1 LGRRSNGEG
10 SIAKRKDGRWSAAY
24 TVGGKRKYAYG
35 KTRKEVV
42 QKLREALADSDGAY
56 YPDIEIGNYLGRW
69 LDDSVKESVRTRT
82 YERYE
87 SVCRVHIIPY
97 IGEKKLA
104 GLTEMDV
111 QSLYRE
117 RLDAGCSTRTVQYVH
132 VTLHKALKQAVRW
145 RLVSRN
151 VAEAAVPPK
160 VQKTE
165 IRVLSPDQAKV
176 FLKSVEGHRLETMFA
191 LAITTGMRQGELLG
205 LRWDDIDLEAGTL
218 YILRTLSKTKNGIVF
233 NQPKT
238 AKGRRAV
245 ALTHLATRALEKHKV
260 RQDEEKKSWEED
272 HGLVFPNIYG
282 EPRSQREPMIKA
294 LKKALE
300 KAGLPLIRFHDLR
313 HTAATLMLSKSVH
326 PKIVSEMLGHG
337 DVAFTLSVYSHVLKG
352 MQAGAVRA
360 MDDILDG

>member
-1 LGRRSNGEG
+1 VPS
-10 SIAKRKDGRWSAAY
+10 
-24 TVGGKRKYAYG
+24 
-35 KTRKEVV
+35 
-42 QKLREALADSDGAY
+42 
-56 YPDIEIGNYLGRW
+56 
-69 LDDSVKESVRTRT
+69 
-82 YERYE
+82 
-87 SVCRVHIIPY
+87 HIIPY

-132 VTLHKALKQAVRW
+132 VTLHKALKQAVKW

-151 VAEAAVPPK
+151 VAEAALPDK

-165 IRVLSPDQAKV
+165 IGVLSPDQAKV
-176 FLKSVEGHRLETMFA
+176 FLKSVAGHRLETMFA
-191 LAITTGMRQGELLG
+191 LAITIRMRQGELLG

-218 YILRTLSKTKNGIVF
+218 YVVRTLSKTNNGIVF

-245 ALTHLATRALEKHKV
+245 TLTHLATRALEKHKV
-260 RQDEEKKSWEED
+260 RQDEEKKSWVED
-272 HGLVFPNIYG
+272 PGLVFPNIYR

-300 KAGLPLIRFHDLR
+300 KAL
-313 HTAATLMLSKSVH
+313 V
-326 PKIVSEMLGHG
+326 
-337 DVAFTLSVYSHVLKG
+337 
-352 MQAGAVRA
+352 VRRQTCFLN
-360 MDDILDG
+360 ILVFVGFALYLTSGVP